1 MFALL
6 QWAIIGGGIQGLTV
20 ATYLLKKNKTT
31 INQLKIVD
39 PNPKPLENW
48 KRCTSVI
55 SMPYLRS
62 PSVHHLDTEPF
73 SLQSFSKIEHKYQP
87 STDFYGRY
95 KRPSL
100 HMFNDHC
107 DHLINELEIEHS
119 YVASTV
125 RNIQKSDGGWNVHLQ
140 NGEVLEAEKVVIA
153 IGISDQLHLPEWA
166 TKLKQANPNALY
178 HVFDKKLPVFEKMSA
193 PFVVVGGGITA
204 THLTIKLASMFP
216 GEVTMIKR
224 HPFRVHDFDSNPE
237 WLGPKKRLPFVK
249 IKDYEKR
256 RHAIKSARHKGSIPS
271 DLRNRLSHLV
281 RTDKL
286 LIKDGIV
293 KDYQI
298 HPSDVQLLL
307 DTGESIKARSIIM
320 ATGFEQNLPG
330 RDWLEPVIKQE
341 NLPCAKCGY
350 PIVNHML
357 EWAPNLY
364 VSGALAELEVGPI
377 ARNISGARVAANII
391 SSI

>member
-1 MFALL
+1 ML
-6 QWAIIGGGIQGLTV
+6 QWIIIGGGIQGLTV
-20 ATYLLKKNKTT
+20 ATFLLKKNKTT
-31 INQLKIVD
+31 INKLRIID

-48 KRCTSVI
+48 KRCTSTI

-62 PSVHHLDTEPF
+62 PSVHHLDKEPF
-73 SLQSFSKIEHKYQP
+73 SLQAFSKKEHKYQP
-87 STDFYGRY
+87 NTDFYGRY

-100 HMFNDHC
+100 QMFNDHC
-107 DHLINELEIEHS
+107 DHLINDLDIQQA
-119 YVASTV
+119 YVPTKV
-125 RNIQKSDGGWNVHLQ
+125 RHVEKSDGYWKVYLE
-140 NGEVLEAEKVVIA
+140 NGEVLRTEKVVIA

-166 TKLKQANPNALY
+166 SNLKKARTNSLF
-178 HVFDKKLPVFEKMSA
+178 HVFDKKLPPFEEMDG

-204 THLTIKLASMFP
+204 THLAIKLATLFP
-216 GEVTMIKR
+216 GEVTMLKR

-237 WLGPKKRLPFVK
+237 WLGPKMRQPFVK
-249 IKDYEKR
+249 MKDYENR
-256 RHAIKSARHKGSIPS
+256 RKAIKSARHKGSIPS
-271 DLRNRLSHLV
+271 ELRNKINHFV
-281 RTDKL
+281 RTKKL
-286 LIKDGIV
+286 TIKNGV
-293 KDYQI
+293 VNNFLLQ
-298 HPSDVQLLL
+298 HNDVQLLL
-307 DTGESIKARSIIM
+307 ENGDTITGRSIIM
-320 ATGFEQNLPG
+320 ATGFEQGLPG
-330 RDWLEPVIKQE
+330 REWLEPVIKQE

>member
-1 MFALL
+1 ML
-6 QWAIIGGGIQGLTV
+6 QWIIIGGGIQGLTV
-20 ATYLLKKNKTT
+20 ATFLLKKNKTT
-31 INQLKIVD
+31 INQLRIID

-48 KRCTSVI
+48 KRCTSTI

-73 SLQSFSKIEHKYQP
+73 SLQTFSKKEHKYQP
-87 STDFYGRY
+87 NTDFYGRY

-107 DHLINELEIEHS
+107 DHLIDDLDIQQAYVHS
-119 YVASTV
+119 NVSNV
-125 RNIQKSDGGWNVHLQ
+125 EKSNGYWKVYLQ
-140 NGEVLEAEKVVIA
+140 NGKVFQTEKVVIA

-166 TKLKQANPNALY
+166 SRLKEESSKSLY
-178 HVFDKKLPVFEKMSA
+178 HVFDKELPPFEKMGR

-204 THLTIKLASMFP
+204 THLAIKLATLFP
-216 GEVTMIKR
+216 GEVTMLKR

-237 WLGPKKRLPFVK
+237 WLGPKMRQPFIK
-249 IKDYEKR
+249 IKDYENR
-256 RHAIKSARHKGSIPS
+256 RKAIKSARHKGSIPS
-271 DLRNRLSHLV
+271 ELRNRISHLV
-281 RTDKL
+281 RTKKL
-286 LIKDGIV
+286 TIKDGNVNDFLI
-293 KDYQI
+293 Q
-298 HPSDVQLLL
+298 HNDVQLLL
-307 DTGESIKARSIIM
+307 ENGETIIGSSILL
-320 ATGFEQNLPG
+320 ATGFEQGLPG
-330 RDWLEPVIKQE
+330 KEWLEPVIKQE
-341 NLPCAKCGY
+341 KLPCAKCGY
-350 PIVNHML
+350 PIVNNML

>member
-1 MFALL
+1 ML
-6 QWAIIGGGIQGLTV
+6 QWIIIGGGIQGLTV
-20 ATYLLKKNKTT
+20 ATFLLKKNKTT
-31 INQLKIVD
+31 INKLRIID

-48 KRCTSVI
+48 KRCTSTI

-62 PSVHHLDTEPF
+62 PSVHHLDKEPF
-73 SLQSFSKIEHKYQP
+73 SLQAFSKKEHKYQP
-87 STDFYGRY
+87 NTDFYGRY

-100 HMFNDHC
+100 QMFNDHC
-107 DHLINELEIEHS
+107 DHLINDLDIQQAYVPSKVRHVEKGDGYWKVYLE
-119 YVASTV
+119 
-125 RNIQKSDGGWNVHLQ
+125 
-140 NGEVLEAEKVVIA
+140 NGEVLRTEKVVIA

-166 TKLKQANPNALY
+166 SNLKKERTNSLF
-178 HVFDKKLPVFEKMSA
+178 HVFDKELPPFEEMDG

-204 THLTIKLASMFP
+204 THLAIKLANMFP
-216 GEVTMIKR
+216 GKVTMLKR

-237 WLGPKKRLPFVK
+237 WLGPKMRQPFVK
-249 IKDYEKR
+249 MKDYENR
-256 RHAIKSARHKGSIPS
+256 RKAIKSARHKGSIPS
-271 DLRNRLSHLV
+271 ELRNKINHLV
-281 RTDKL
+281 RTKKL
-286 LIKDGIV
+286 TIKNGVVNNFLIQRNG
-293 KDYQI
+293 
-298 HPSDVQLLL
+298 VQLLL
-307 DTGESIKARSIIM
+307 ENGETITGSSIIM
-320 ATGFEQNLPG
+320 ATGFEQGLPG
-330 RDWLEPVIKQE
+330 REWLEPVIKQE